1 MSDENQVKCG
11 LNEFYLVFADPQI
24 GFCKLLQVPSS
35 VRYGDLTQRCGGMA
49 QRIPFDNCFGY
60 AGPPIKLL

>member
-1 MSDENQVKCG
+1 MYVLQKLSNKK
-11 LNEFYLVFADPQI
+11 FYLVLADPHI

-49 QRIPFDNCFGY
+49 Q
-60 AGPPIKLL
+60 